1 LIPTFIKYREVATAE
16 GYAGR
21 KTREEGRMK
30 KMRQEAARLNW
41 TKTRLLTKYPTVLSY
56 YLGADCDLLQI
67 P

>member
-1 LIPTFIKYREVATAE
+1 MIPTFIKYREVATAE

-56 YLGADCDLLQI
+56 
-67 P
+67 